1 VLSTWLADTMLTT
14 AHDTGGFLPQPVFVA
29 LIMALVMWVVVYM
42 LYKLV
47 MTERKDFGM
56 PIRRRLLCKRLR
68 VDHDQSAE
76 VPFWWTDL
84 QVQLA
89 VRNHWKQTLRGPVSQ
104 PPDPHPS
111 V

>member
-1 VLSTWLADTMLTT
+1 MLADASHATPT
-14 AHDTGGFLPQPVFVA
+14 HDAGFLPQPVFLA
-29 LIMALVMWVVVYM
+29 LIIALVMWVVVYM
-42 LYKLV
+42 LYKLI

-56 PIRRRLLCKRLR
+56 PVRRRLLCKRLR
-68 VDHDQSAE
+68 VDHDRSAE

-89 VRNHWKQTLRGPVSQ
+89 VRAHWKQTLRGPVSG
-104 PPDPHPS
+104 PVGSVDPHPS

>member
-1 VLSTWLADTMLTT
+1 MTSSWLADTSHAAST
-14 AHDTGGFLPQPVFVA
+14 HEIGFLPQPVFLAV
-29 LIMALVMWVVVYM
+29 IIALVMWIVVYM
-42 LYKLV
+42 LYKLI

-56 PIRRRLLCKRLR
+56 PVRRRLLCKRLR

-84 QVQLA
+84 QVQIA

-104 PPDPHPS
+104 SADPHPS
-111 V
+111 T